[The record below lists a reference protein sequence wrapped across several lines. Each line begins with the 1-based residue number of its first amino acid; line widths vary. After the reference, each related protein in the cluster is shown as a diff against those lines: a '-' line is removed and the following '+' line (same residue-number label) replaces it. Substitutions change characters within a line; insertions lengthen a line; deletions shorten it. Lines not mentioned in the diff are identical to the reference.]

1 MHLALLAFITAFL
14 ITYFSVPA
22 LINLSLLK
30 KLYDKPDHRKL
41 HGRRITALGG
51 IAIFGAF
58 SFSFILYT
66 AGLYYAEFNS
76 ILAGAFILFAI
87 GVKDDLYPITPVKKF
102 AAQLIAALI
111 VVVQGNVR
119 MVSLYGLFGVH
130 DLSYTVSI
138 SLSIILF
145 LFLINSFNFIDGIN
159 GLAGGVGVLAISTFA
174 WFFYRMN
181 ELLFVILCLSY
192 IGALLAFLRY
202 NFGKGKIFM
211 GDSGS
216 MVLGY
221 VITVITLFFIQKSVT
236 YEPNIFFAISSLVFA
251 FAVLILPV
259 FDTMRVVLIR
269 VLILRRSPFSAD
281 RNHIHHALLDIGL
294 TQIQATSV
302 LLGANLFFIILGL
315 TLHETITPK
324 YQLIIFALLAGI
336 LTQIPFLIKQKRKKT
351 T

>member
-1 MHLALLAFITAFL
+1 MHLALLAFVTAFF

-58 SFSFILYT
+58 SFSFILFT
-66 AGLYYAEFNS
+66 SGLYYAQFNS
-76 ILAGAFILFAI
+76 ILAGAFILFAV
-87 GVKDDLYPITPVKKF
+87 GVKDDLYPISPIKKMG
-102 AAQLIAALI
+102 AQLIAALI
-111 VVVQGNVR
+111 VVIQGNVR
-119 MVSLYGLFGVH
+119 VESLYGLLGIH
-130 DLSYTVSI
+130 NLSYASSI
-138 SLSIILF
+138 IISVILF

-159 GLAGGVGVLAISTFA
+159 GLAGGVGVVVISTFCY
-174 WFFYRMN
+174 FFYRMG
-181 ELLFVILCLSY
+181 EQLFVILCLAY

-202 NFGKGKIFM
+202 NFGKGRIFM

-251 FAVLILPV
+251 FPVLIIPI
-259 FDTMRVVLIR
+259 FDTLRVVLIR
-269 VLILRRSPFSAD
+269 VFILKRSPFSAD

-294 TQIQATSV
+294 SQIQAASILLITNV
-302 LLGANLFFIILGL
+302 LFVVLALM
-315 TLHETITPK
+315 LHNRVNPK
-324 YQLIIFALLAGI
+324 YQLIIFTLLATG
-336 LTQIPFLIKQKRKKT
+336 LSQIPFIIKQKRKKT
-351 T
+351 I